1 MTKRFRHV
9 GVLLGGTSK
18 EREVS
23 LRSGSAI
30 AGGLRDAGYLVDEI
44 DVTSEE
50 LSIPDAVEAVFLSLH
65 GTFGE
70 DGCVQ
75 RILEDRRIPY
85 TGSGPEASRIAFD
98 KIATKELFERIGVP
112 TPAYQ
117 IWRKGE
123 SRKMALPVVV
133 KPPLQ
138 GSSIGLHCV
147 FEEESWE
154 DACLDALNYGE
165 SVLIEE
171 FIAGAELTV
180 GIVCG
185 ELMPIVEILAP
196 AGHYDYEAKYES
208 GETEYVV
215 PAPLSPPV
223 GDACSRMAR
232 DADRAMG
239 CRGMARI
246 DFRLSAEGELFALEV
261 NTLPGFTETSLL
273 PKAAKAAG
281 IEFPS
286 LCERIMES
294 ATTEGARSEDNS

>member
-1 MTKRFRHV
+1 M
-9 GVLLGGTSK
+9 GGTSR

-30 AGGLRDAGYLVDEI
+30 AGGLRDAGYIVDEI

-50 LSIPDAVEAVFLSLH
+50 VILPAAVEAVFLSLH

-85 TGSGPEASRIAFD
+85 TGSGPDASRIAFD
-98 KIATKELFERIGVP
+98 KIATKEVFEQIGVP

-123 SRKMALPVVV
+123 SREMPLPAVV

-147 FEEESWE
+147 FEEKDW
-154 DACLDALNYGE
+154 DAACLDALQYGE
-165 SVLIEE
+165 RVLVEE
-171 FIAGAELTV
+171 FIDGAELTV

-185 ELMPIVEILAP
+185 ELMPIIEIRAP
-196 AGHYDYEAKYES
+196 SGQYDYEAKYES
-208 GETEYVV
+208 GETEYLV
-215 PAPLSPPV
+215 PAPISPRLAEACRRMA
-223 GDACSRMAR
+223 GDAN
-232 DADRAMG
+232 RAMG

-246 DFRLSAEGELFALEV
+246 DFRLSGTGELFALEV
-261 NTLPGFTETSLL
+261 NTLPGFTQTSLL
-273 PKAAKAAG
+273 PKAAQAAG
-281 IEFPS
+281 LEFPV

-294 ATTEGARSEDNS
+294 ATTESSRTGVDS